1 MVAIDAAIT
10 LALEDVYEEDLEEVV
25 KVLLTQEELE
35 LLLLE
40 TFLNAFFSCVLS
52 IIEYCVLFKTVETKG
67 TNNFFLSNRMIPVTN
82 VKTWGAVLPL

>member
-40 TFLNAFFSCVLS
+40 TFLNAFFRCVLS
-52 IIEYCVLFKTVETKG
+52 IIEYCVLIKTVETKG
-67 TNNFFLSNRMIPVTN
+67 TRKCLTVLL
-82 VKTWGAVLPL
+82 LPLQPDDSCD